1 MRGESAVLSIFHEL
15 RDVTLLSVALRMLL
29 ASLCGGV
36 IGIEREYKRRPAGFR
51 THILICLGAAITT
64 LTSQYLY
71 MYMGYDTDIS
81 RLGAQVVAGIGFI
94 GAGTIII
101 QKQFVRGLTTAA
113 GIWATAGIGLAVGS
127 GMYGLGIAATL
138 LTLAGLELL
147 SVIFKSIGMRSSLV
161 VFSTSDK
168 EAINRIARVIYEKG
182 FLLVSYDM
190 KRLGHQEK
198 DEYVVSIV
206 LKARKNT
213 EESPLL
219 LLMEQF
225 PEVTV
230 ERIE

>member
-1 MRGESAVLSIFHEL
+1 MMWDFILRLFVAGILGAVVGL
-15 RDVTLLSVALRMLL
+15 D
-29 ASLCGGV
+29 
-36 IGIEREYKRRPAGFR
+36 REYRAKEAGYR
-51 THILICLGAAITT
+51 THFLVSLGSALIMVV
-64 LTSQYLY
+64 SQYGFQDVILENSVSL
-71 MYMGYDTDIS
+71 DPS
-81 RLGAQVVAGIGFI
+81 RVAAQVVSGIGFI

-113 GIWATAGIGLAVGS
+113 GIWATAGIGLTVGS

>member
-1 MRGESAVLSIFHEL
+1 MMWDFILRLFVAGILGAVVGL
-15 RDVTLLSVALRMLL
+15 D
-29 ASLCGGV
+29 
-36 IGIEREYKRRPAGFR
+36 REYRAKEAGYR
-51 THILICLGAAITT
+51 THFLVSLGSALIMVV
-64 LTSQYLY
+64 SQYGFQDVILENSVSL
-71 MYMGYDTDIS
+71 DPS
-81 RLGAQVVAGIGFI
+81 RVAAQVVSGIGFI
-94 GAGTIII
+94 GA
-101 QKQFVRGLTTAA
+101 GLTTAA

>member
-1 MRGESAVLSIFHEL
+1 MMWDFILRLFVAGILGAVVGL
-15 RDVTLLSVALRMLL
+15 D
-29 ASLCGGV
+29 
-36 IGIEREYKRRPAGFR
+36 REYRAKEAGYR
-51 THILICLGAAITT
+51 THFLVSLGSALIMVV
-64 LTSQYLY
+64 SQYGFQDVILENSVSL
-71 MYMGYDTDIS
+71 DPS
-81 RLGAQVVAGIGFI
+81 RVAAQVVSGI